1 MSGRCAVRSRMNRGM
16 LVFRAFFIALIV
28 STAAVGPGVAQPAA
42 GSDIVKP
49 RIEIFDARAKSVA
62 FGCDAPAGNVC
73 FFHVLMRL
81 RNVAQRFSITGGG
94 RYVVTG
100 LIPGIDQYI
109 VTVNQVP
116 PLTMDCRAA
125 PDLEKFCKVSTVGPD
140 YNN

>member
-1 MSGRCAVRSRMNRGM
+1 MPM
-16 LVFRAFFIALIV
+16 LRAFLAGLVV
-28 STAAVGPGVAQPAA
+28 SAAAVSSNVAQT

-49 RIEIFDARAKSVA
+49 RIEIFDERAKSVT

-81 RNVAQRFSITGGG
+81 RNVAQRFSIPAGG
-94 RYVVTG
+94 RYTVTG
-100 LIPGIDQYI
+100 VIPGIDQYI

-125 PDLEKFCKVSTVGPD
+125 PDLAKFCKIGVVGPG